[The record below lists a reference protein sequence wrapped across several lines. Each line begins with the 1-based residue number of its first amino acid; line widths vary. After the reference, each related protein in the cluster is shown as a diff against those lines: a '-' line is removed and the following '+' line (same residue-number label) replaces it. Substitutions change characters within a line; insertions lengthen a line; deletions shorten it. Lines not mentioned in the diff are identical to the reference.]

1 MCLMGIDVGTT
12 GVKVVLVSELGKLLA
27 EAGETYPIHSPQTNW
42 FEQDPADWWKA
53 TVKAIRQVIKNGE
66 IDASSVRGI
75 GLSGQYH
82 GLVLVDRNQRAL
94 RRCIMWNDQRTAQ
107 QSEYIIRKVGR
118 ETLLRIAAT
127 GGAPYFTACKL
138 QWVQENEPGTFEKA
152 YKVLLPKDYIRM
164 MLTGEYTTDVTDASG
179 TLFLDVRHRQWSHEI
194 LNCLGYERSLLPELV
209 ESAELSGK
217 VRKWAAAETGIR
229 VGVPVA
235 GGAGDQAAAAVGI
248 GIVDEGYISYSIG
261 TSGVIYAATDSV
273 LIDTRGRVDSFCHSV
288 PGKWCLLS
296 CINSAAGSLHWY
308 EKTLCE
314 WERYVASRDQKS
326 VYGILEEEAGAAP
339 PGSDKLFFL
348 PYLAGERHP
357 HTDPDA
363 KGVWFGLHP
372 GHTKAHIIRSILE
385 GVAFSFRDCLE
396 AIKELGIR
404 IKEVRATGGGAQMEL
419 WKRIMVNV
427 NGEPLVATQ
436 AELGGAAFGAAIL
449 GGVCAGTF
457 STVQEACRRMV
468 RIGDRILPDQDERQL
483 YDKHFLFYRTLYPV
497 LKESYKTLSA
507 L

>member
-1 MCLMGIDVGTT
+1 MYLMGIDVGTT
-12 GVKVVLVSELGKLLA
+12 GVKVVVVSETGELLA
-27 EAGETYPIHSPQTNW
+27 EGGGTYPIHSPHTNW

-53 TVKAIRQVIKNGE
+53 TVNAIRQVIRSAG
-66 IDASSVRGI
+66 IDASSIGGI

-82 GLVLVDRNQRAL
+82 GLVLVDKNQRAL
-94 RRCIMWNDQRTAQ
+94 RPCIMWNDQRTAQ
-107 QSEYIIRKVGR
+107 QSEHIIRRVGR

-138 QWVQENEPGTFEKA
+138 QWVQENEPDTYEKA

-164 MLTGEYTTDVTDASG
+164 KLTGEYVTDVTDASG
-179 TLFLDVRHRQWSHEI
+179 TLFLDIRQRQWSHEI
-194 LNCLGYERSLLPELV
+194 LDRLGYDKSLLPELV
-209 ESAELSGK
+209 ESPELSGK
-217 VRKWAAAETGIR
+217 VMKSAATEIGVRA
-229 VGVPVA
+229 GVPVA

-248 GIVDEGYISYSIG
+248 GIVEEGYVSYSIG
-261 TSGVIYAATDSV
+261 TSGVIYAATENVRVDAK
-273 LIDTRGRVDSFCHSV
+273 GRVDSFCHSV
-288 PGKWCLLS
+288 PGKWCLLA

-308 EKTLCE
+308 EMTLSE
-314 WERYVASRDQKS
+314 WERFLAGRQEKS
-326 VYGILEEEAGAAP
+326 VYRILEEEASAAA

-357 HTDPDA
+357 HTDPNA
-363 KGVWFGLHP
+363 KGVFFGLHL

-396 AIKELGIR
+396 AMKELGIR
-404 IKEVRATGGGAQMEL
+404 IKEVRATGGGAQSEL

-427 NGEPLVATQ
+427 NGEPLVGTQ
-436 AELGGAAFGAAIL
+436 AEVGGAAFGAAIL
-449 GGVCAGTF
+449 GGVCAGAYG
-457 STVQEACRRMV
+457 TVQEACGRMV
-468 RIGDRILPDQDERQL
+468 RFGDRILPDQGERQL
-483 YDKHFLFYRTLYPV
+483 YDKYFAFYTTLYPV

>member
-1 MCLMGIDVGTT
+1 MYLMGIDVGTT
-12 GVKVVLVSELGKLLA
+12 GAKVGVVSEIGELLA
-27 EAGETYPIHSPQTNW
+27 EAGETYPIHSPHTNW

-53 TVKAIRQVIKNGE
+53 TVNAIRQVIRNAG
-66 IDASSVRGI
+66 IDGSSIRGI

-94 RRCIMWNDQRTAQ
+94 RPCIMWNDQRTAQ
-107 QSEYIIRKVGR
+107 QSEHISRRVGT
-118 ETLLRIAAT
+118 ETLQRIAAT

-138 QWVQENEPGTFEKA
+138 QWVQEKEPDIFEKA
-152 YKVLLPKDYIRM
+152 YKLLLPKDYIRM
-164 MLTGEYTTDVTDASG
+164 KLTGEYVTDVTDASG
-179 TLFLDVRHRQWSHEI
+179 TLFLDIRQRQWSREI
-194 LNCLGYERSLLPELV
+194 LDLLGYERSLLPEVV
-209 ESAELSGK
+209 ESPALSGK
-217 VRKWAAAETGIR
+217 VTRSAAAEIGIAP
-229 VGVPVA
+229 GIPVA

-248 GIVDEGYISYSIG
+248 GIVDEGYVSYSIG
-261 TSGVIYAATDSV
+261 TSGVIYAATENV
-273 LIDTRGRVDSFCHSV
+273 RIDPKGRVDSFCHSV
-288 PGKWCLLS
+288 PGKWCLLA

-308 EKTLCE
+308 ETTFCE
-314 WERYVASRDQKS
+314 WERYVAGREEKS
-326 VYGILEEEAGAAP
+326 VYRILEEEASAAA

-363 KGVWFGLHP
+363 KGVFFGLHP

-396 AIKELGIR
+396 VLRELGIG
-404 IKEVRATGGGAQMEL
+404 IKDIRVTGGGAQSEL

-427 NGEPLVATQ
+427 NGEPLRVMQ

-449 GGVCAGTF
+449 GGVCAGVYH
-457 STVQEACRRMV
+457 TVQEACSRMV
-468 RIGDRILPDQDERQL
+468 RYGDRIVPDPGERQL
-483 YDKHFLFYRTLYPV
+483 YDKYFSFYRTLYPV
-497 LKESYKTLSA
+497 LRGSYKELSA